1 MKDSVINIQ
10 QGEWPKTFES
20 DNRPSFFNY
29 NNKGKIKARLGF
41 IYFVALVSS
50 LIILFAK

>member
-10 QGEWPKTFES
+10 HGEWPKTIES
-20 DNRPSFFNY
+20 ENRSSFFNN

-50 LIILFAK
+50 LIILFAR